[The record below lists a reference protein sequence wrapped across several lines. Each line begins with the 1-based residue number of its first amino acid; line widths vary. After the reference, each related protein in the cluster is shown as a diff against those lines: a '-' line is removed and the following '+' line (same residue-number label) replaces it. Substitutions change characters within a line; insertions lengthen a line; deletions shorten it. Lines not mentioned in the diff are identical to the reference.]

1 MLSCKLLSVM
11 HRKLGDYTLWN
22 KTVSWLGDGTY
33 VYSDAFSVKFQ
44 VYYIANLAATRYDYQ
59 ESVMYP
65 KTHEDGKSLHLLL
78 L

>member
-1 MLSCKLLSVM
+1 M
-11 HRKLGDYTLWN
+11 HRKLMDYTLWN
-22 KTVSWLGDGTY
+22 KTVSWLGDGTLL
-33 VYSDAFSVKFQ
+33 KKHHCIHTFQ

-59 ESVMYP
+59 ERVMYP